1 MRTPC
6 TLRPSM
12 IIALAVAAA
21 TPAVGQ
27 SAGGPPAEPP
37 PSPPF
42 QVYWYVH
49 AVAGSGWADNL
60 DFRGIPV
67 NRHMAMTSTMGL
79 YPRAGPQDAV
89 SDPTWLSRHLAG
101 LARDVPLAIPDP
113 DFDGPVAID
122 WEDWMPTWRH
132 NLDPIQQRWR
142 AYIRAARPQLL
153 AGLSAEQQERVFQ
166 TTFEEAA
173 CEILRVSLEECRR
186 IRPRA
191 KWGYFSMPVVGY
203 WDSMTNALH
212 EVREANDR
220 LQPLWDACDV
230 LFPGCYQGYEADP
243 TLPPREDWNRAM
255 LTDQTWRNTP
265 EEAERWMFDYVT
277 ESIRLARGKPVYV
290 FLWSRYMPRSPDD
303 PAPLRLVNDINLRIM
318 FEVPK
323 AAGASGVV
331 LWDYFYTQQQSLEFR
346 DFFDRKLGPRILA
359 VLSPTD
365 RSNVNYRVGLIYRTP
380 DGRTLIVRDD
390 PAPAP
395 SQDRSARRDGATA
408 PPSPHGA
415 APRDSTPPP
424 ARSPMPATTARLTVL
439 PPSVHLSSGADPRTL
454 PTAATPPAP
463 DRPPAGDGPIG
474 NASPRLSPPI
484 VVPGSSP
491 TPQAGRDRA
500 APGAPIEI
508 PTQRIILDPWRGR
521 PRLAIIDS

>member
-1 MRTPC
+1 MRMPC
-6 TLRPSM
+6 FLRSSLV
-12 IIALAVAAA
+12 IAVAAA
-21 TPAVGQ
+21 ATTLAAGQPAD
-27 SAGGPPAEPP
+27 PPP
-37 PSPPF
+37 PSASF
-42 QVYWYVH
+42 EVYWYVH
-49 AVAGSGWADNL
+49 AVSGSGWADNF

-67 NRHMAMTSTMGL
+67 NQHMAMTSVMGL

-113 DFDGPVAID
+113 NFDGPVAID

-132 NLDPIQQRWR
+132 NLDPIHQRWR
-142 AYIRAARPQLL
+142 TYIRAARPQLL

-173 CEILRVSLEECRR
+173 CEILKVSIEECRR

-191 KWGYFSMPVVGY
+191 KWGYFSMPVVAY
-203 WDSMTNALH
+203 WDSMSNKLH

-265 EEAERWMFDYVT
+265 EEAERWLFDYVT
-277 ESIRLARGKPVYV
+277 EAVRLARGKPVYA

-323 AAGASGVV
+323 VAGASGVV
-331 LWDYFYTQQQSLEFR
+331 LWDYFYTQQQALEFR

-365 RSNVNYRVGLIYRTP
+365 RSNINYRVGLIYRTP

-390 PAPAP
+390 PPPAP
-395 SQDRSARRDGATA
+395 SQNQPARRAGDTA
-408 PPSPHGA
+408 PAVPDTNPQ
-415 APRDSTPPP
+415 RDSTPP
-424 ARSPMPATTARLTVL
+424 ARSPRPGPAPRLTVL
-439 PPSVHLSSGADPRTL
+439 PPSAPISGADARAFP
-454 PTAATPPAP
+454 AAIPPAP
-463 DRPPAGDGPIG
+463 DRPPAGDAPIG
-474 NASPRLSPPI
+474 NASPRTSPP
-484 VVPGSSP
+484 VVVRGSSP
-491 TPQAGRDRA
+491 TPPTGRDRA
-500 APGAPIEI
+500 ASGAPIEI
-508 PTQRIILDPWRGR
+508 PSQRIILDPWRGR
-521 PRLAIIDS
+521 PRLAVIDS